1 MDFFKKIMDFLY
13 GNVGKKL
20 MVWAQISGVLS
31 IVGGLFAG
39 LYFLCDSS
47 YSYWYGTRTP
57 NTGNDWLFFVCII
70 GGIIGVCGTWFLYG
84 FGQLLDNVYAM
95 RKNSD
100 NAKKEPD
107 SDELPEL

>member
-20 MVWAQISGVLS
+20 MVWAQISGILS

-47 YSYWYGTRTP
+47 YSYWSRTRTP
-57 NTGNDWLFFVCII
+57 NTGIDWLFIVCII
-70 GGIIGVCGTWFLYG
+70 GAIIGVCGTWFLYG